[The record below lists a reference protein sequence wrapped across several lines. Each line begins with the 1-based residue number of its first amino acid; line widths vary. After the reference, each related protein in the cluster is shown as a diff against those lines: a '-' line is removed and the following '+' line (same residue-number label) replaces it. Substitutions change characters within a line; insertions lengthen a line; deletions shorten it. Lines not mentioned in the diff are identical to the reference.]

1 MGRTRPKCMGWAKP
15 SPTTWAGL
23 NPARVNSALHCS
35 HATWT
40 IEAWQGRSRR
50 KKRGRKAD
58 LWWLLSLAELLEATG
73 SDAGGSRWWQRL
85 CFFLLSLSSIFHSLL
100 CFFFFF
106 CFQSSPSLLPSLFS
120 SPFSSLLV
128 SPVFIGKNRGEI
140 WTGRPLCSRPSTTLG
155 TTILPFLQHVES
167 FGQIGLVG
175 VFLRER
181 WWWKTEEEKS
191 SSSPTLRVQGKKKT
205 HSAIQNGTVSG
216 FFTFF
221 LMNSLWNSVVWAK
234 TRRFI

>member
-1 MGRTRPKCMGWAKP
+1 MVAVIVGGA
-15 SPTTWAGL
+15 AGGDRQRRWWF
-23 NPARVNSALHCS
+23 AVVTAALFFS
-35 HATWT
+35 
-40 IEAWQGRSRR
+40 S
-50 KKRGRKAD
+50 
-58 LWWLLSLAELLEATG
+58 LSLLYF
-73 SDAGGSRWWQRL
+73 SFS
-85 CFFLLSLSSIFHSLL
+85 SLL
-100 CFFFFF
+100 FFFF

-191 SSSPTLRVQGKKKT
+191 SSSPTLCVQGEKKT
-205 HSAIQNGTVSG
+205 HSAVQNGTVSG

-221 LMNSLWNSVVWAK
+221 LMNSL
-234 TRRFI
+234 